1 MTLRFAFT
9 MLRATDRDARAQGRF
24 QRVVKFFLASPSAP
38 RHKRF
43 VMEKITLSFAA
54 LTAIIAMT
62 IPQACVGTKGTAGTQ
77 CAKPTLTP
85 SDAIHATTS
94 VTVTIRTATAGAY
107 LRYTLDGSTPTSGSL
122 GNGTEITASRGTVL
136 VEFAVGP
143 KGTTLKAIAYKP
155 GLADSSIAEGTDVYE
170 SPS

>member
-1 MTLRFAFT
+1 MGWLFWSNSFIHAGTRFT
-9 MLRATDRDARAQGRF
+9 
-24 QRVVKFFLASPSAP
+24 SAP

-107 LRYTLDGSTPTSGSL
+107 LRYTLDGSTPTGGSS
-122 GNGTEITASRGTVL
+122 GNGTEIAAASGKVSIPL
-136 VEFAVGP
+136 GP
-143 KGTTLKAIAYKP
+143 KEKTLEAIAYKA
-155 GLADSSIAEGTDVYE
+155 GLADSSIAEGTYVYE
-170 SPS
+170 SPY